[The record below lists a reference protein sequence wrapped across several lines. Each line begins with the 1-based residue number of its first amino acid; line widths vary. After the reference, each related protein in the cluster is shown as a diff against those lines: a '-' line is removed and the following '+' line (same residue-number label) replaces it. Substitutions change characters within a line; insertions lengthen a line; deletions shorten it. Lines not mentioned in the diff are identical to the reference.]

1 MFYISR
7 MDGVLDAW
15 DLLQQQ
21 NEPVLSMKVCDEP
34 IRCIRSHECGN
45 LVSVG
50 SEKGAMYLLEVSDN
64 MTFSSKNDKPL
75 FTAMLERESK
85 REKILEAKL
94 RELKLKN
101 KTAQRVDEDTEEQRQ
116 SRVSGLERACNQART
131 DYFKVVERIRAS
143 RSPDKFKG
151 NRKMGGRGPWLTKCD
166 SCVPVN
172 YSDYDVDEVALA
184 NAPDEDDLEGEEG
197 EEVGDNNEEEL
208 NGAADEEDEDADDYE
223 VGQSAAGAVASGND
237 EEVHSPAD
245 GATNSGK

>member
-34 IRCIRSHECGN
+34 IRCIRSHESGN

-50 SEKGAMYLLEVSDN
+50 SQKGAMYLLEVSDN

-101 KTAQRVDEDTEEQRQ
+101 KTATRIDEDTDEQRQ
-116 SRVSGLERACNQART
+116 MRVSGLERACNQART

-151 NRKMGGRGPWLTKCD
+151 KDKLLCPRA
-166 SCVPVN
+166 VP
-172 YSDYDVDEVALA
+172 
-184 NAPDEDDLEGEEG
+184 LEC
-197 EEVGDNNEEEL
+197 NCK
-208 NGAADEEDEDADDYE
+208 
-223 VGQSAAGAVASGND
+223 
-237 EEVHSPAD
+237 SPI
-245 GATNSGK
+245 SS